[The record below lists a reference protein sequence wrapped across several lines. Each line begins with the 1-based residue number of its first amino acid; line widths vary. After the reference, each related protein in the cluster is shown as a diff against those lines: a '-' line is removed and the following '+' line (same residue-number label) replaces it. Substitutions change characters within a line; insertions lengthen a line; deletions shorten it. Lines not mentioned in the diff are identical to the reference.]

1 MKTRTWIQAIILID
15 ERYQDLLI
23 GLLALIGFTGFVQ
36 EEMFLTCI
44 IPKEKWNDALKNK
57 FETALSKFRIEFPSL
72 DLSYSCSVVHEE
84 NWNKK
89 WEKQTG
95 IVEATPNIIIKPSWK
110 KLPKRHLKKV
120 ILHIDPK
127 MSFGT
132 GHHETTRLSLSLL
145 ERFLEPEMK
154 VLDFGTG
161 TGVLGIACIKLGA
174 NSVFAIDN
182 DGWSIENTK
191 ENVKRNGVHKHMIVK
206 LGSVSI
212 IPRRNFDLIVANIDF
227 RTISRFISSL
237 ALRTRKQGIII
248 LSGILTIDMPVL
260 LKLFA
265 KNALVPIELVSENE
279 WTAVAL
285 RRI

>member
-1 MKTRTWIQAIILID
+1 MKTHTWIQAVILID

-36 EEMFLTCI
+36 EEMYLTCI

-72 DLSYSCSVVHEE
+72 DLSYSCSVIHEE
-84 NWNKK
+84 NWNTK

-95 IVEATPNIIIKPSWK
+95 IVEATSHIIIKPSWK

-174 NSVFAIDN
+174 HSVFAIDN
-182 DGWSIENTK
+182 DEWSIENTK
-191 ENVKRNGVHKHMIVK
+191 ENVKRNGVHKRITVR

-237 ALRTRKQGIII
+237 TSRTRKQGIII

-265 KNALVPIELVSENE
+265 KNALVPIERVNENE